1 MFIGSKSCSY
11 PAINENVLARQAVL
25 RRVTQADG
33 IDICWITGCSAFVT
47 HPTAPE
53 VTLHGAAVSTE
64 FGPSKRSSLQN
75 FVMVFSN
82 RPSSLPQ
89 NRASFPRGGL
99 LNAETLTKENL
110 LIKDRNHPEI
120 SSYNAFHVATEVT
133 GLDSSLDLGGGTSFF
148 QERMEKSERRRQSL
162 DRQEG
167 QDLTAILCHYI
178 SGLF

>member
-1 MFIGSKSCSY
+1 M
-11 PAINENVLARQAVL
+11 
-25 RRVTQADG
+25 
-33 IDICWITGCSAFVT
+33 
-47 HPTAPE
+47 
-53 VTLHGAAVSTE
+53 STE
-64 FGPSKRSSLQN
+64 SGPSKRSSLEN

-99 LNAETLTKENL
+99 LNTETLTEENL

-120 SSYNAFHVATEVT
+120 SSYNAFHVATGVT
-133 GLDSSLDLGGGTSFF
+133 GLDSSLDLGGATSFF
-148 QERMEKSERRRQSL
+148 QERMEKWQRRRQSL